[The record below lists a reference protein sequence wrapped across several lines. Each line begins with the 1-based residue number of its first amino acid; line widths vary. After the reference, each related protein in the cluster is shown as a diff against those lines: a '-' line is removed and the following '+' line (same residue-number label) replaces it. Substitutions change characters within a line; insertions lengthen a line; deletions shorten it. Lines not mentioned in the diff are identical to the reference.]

1 MIAPT
6 IIVIPIYEG
15 VTHIDF
21 TGPHQVFARLQ
32 DAQTVVASVDARPV
46 VADGLTFDKLAPLE
60 AIERCDVLC
69 VPGGQ
74 GCVEAIQSEPYM
86 AAIRRL
92 SATARYVTSVCT
104 GSLILGAAGL
114 LQGRRAACHWAS
126 RELLEVF
133 GCIPDAGRVVR
144 DGNLITGAGGTAGID
159 LAFALVG
166 TCRPGSRA
174 DDTTGPRIRAGA
186 SLPSGSPGDGAA
198 CCSRGRR
205 RTDGSH
211 LVGPPRLLGGGGGG
225 HAGRWRAT
233 GDRSPK
239 AGVTARV
246 HSSLDERF
254 PPN

>member
-92 SATARYVTSVCT
+92 SAAARYVTSVCT

-114 LQGRRAACHWAS
+114 LQGRRATCHWAS

-159 LAFALVG
+159 LAFALVSELAGPEAAQTIQLVLEYAPEPPFQAGRPETAPPAVREAIVARMG
-166 TCRPGSRA
+166 TTLSARRA
-174 DDTTGPRIRAGA
+174 FLAK
-186 SLPSGSPGDGAA
+186 AA
-198 CCSRGRR
+198 AAMR
-205 RTDGSH
+205 
-211 LVGPPRLLGGGGGG
+211 GGGT
-225 HAGRWRAT
+225 HL
-233 GDRSPK
+233 P
-239 AGVTARV
+239 AR
-246 HSSLDERF
+246 F
-254 PPN
+254 AKPA